1 MSLQFSVNIS
11 DQLQTRQI
19 SLISPKIL
27 QCHQGMTLNH
37 QIIKKIAFYQSIKAI
52 RKFKIKSK
60 FLFHHDVSTETIK
73 RIINDLDIKE
83 PSSGEIQTYLFF
95 FFKSFFVKVF
105 FYSSFHSI
113 SK

>member
-60 FLFHHDVSTETIK
+60 FLFHHVSTKTIK
-73 RIINDLDIKE
+73 RIINDLDIKK
-83 PSSGEIQTYLFF
+83 PSSGEIQTYFIFF
-95 FFKSFFVKVF
+95 
-105 FYSSFHSI
+105 
-113 SK
+113 

>member
-27 QCHQGMTLNH
+27 QCHQGMMLNH
-37 QIIKKIAFYQSIKAI
+37 LIIKKIAFYQSIKAI

-60 FLFHHDVSTETIK
+60 FLFHHVSTKTIK
-73 RIINDLDIKE
+73 RIINDLDIKK
-83 PSSGEIQTYLFF
+83 PSSGEIQTYFIFF
-95 FFKSFFVKVF
+95 
-105 FYSSFHSI
+105 
-113 SK
+113 

>member
-60 FLFHHDVSTETIK
+60 FLFHHVSAKTIK
-73 RIINDLDIKE
+73 RIINDLDIKK
-83 PSSGEIQTYLFF
+83 PSSGEIQTYFIFF
-95 FFKSFFVKVF
+95 
-105 FYSSFHSI
+105 
-113 SK
+113 

>member
-60 FLFHHDVSTETIK
+60 FLFHHVSTETIK

-83 PSSGEIQTYLFF
+83 PSSGEIQTYFF
-95 FFKSFFVKVF
+95 FFLKSFFVKVF

>member
-37 QIIKKIAFYQSIKAI
+37 LIIKKIAFYQSIKAI

-60 FLFHHDVSTETIK
+60 FLFHHVSTKTIK
-73 RIINDLDIKE
+73 RIINDLDIKK
-83 PSSGEIQTYLFF
+83 PSSGEIQTYFIFF
-95 FFKSFFVKVF
+95 KKKFFCKSFFLF
-105 FYSSFHSI
+105 FI
-113 SK
+113 SQYK